1 MTVGCKSPPI
11 DSPGNS
17 PEWIQHRWY
26 KESVSQSVD
35 MDCCHLWMHTMMI
48 PPRSSVYRSLLV
60 CWHSVQKKHLT
71 DCRECT
77 SSPLHQ
83 LVHMMLQ
90 KGIKHWNYWL
100 PRMHLSASQDQFKHL
115 VQYGVRSPPKFI
127 VWRLNSSF
135 KFVLDFYSRI
145 ENFALFLQMS
155 LHWKT
160 FLHSSFIFLTLLAV
174 YFQLASSNY
183 TCRVMSNST
192 LKIFNTTS
200 EFLFTL

>member
-1 MTVGCKSPPI
+1 MTVGCKTPPT

-48 PPRSSVYRSLLV
+48 PLRTSVAHSLLV

-100 PRMHLSASQDQFKHL
+100 PRMHLSARPIASRMLKHAVLHPRIRTYFFKVYKRGEFYISHDASL
-115 VQYGVRSPPKFI
+115 HFI
-127 VWRLNSSF
+127 LSSF
-135 KFVLDFYSRI
+135 RTHVMLSVQQGRDSWTAV
-145 ENFALFLQMS
+145 ESDLF
-155 LHWKT
+155 
-160 FLHSSFIFLTLLAV
+160 
-174 YFQLASSNY
+174 
-183 TCRVMSNST
+183 CR
-192 LKIFNTTS
+192 
-200 EFLFTL
+200 

>member
-1 MTVGCKSPPI
+1 MTVGCKTPPI

-48 PPRSSVYRSLLV
+48 PLRTSVAHSLLV
-60 CWHSVQKKHLT
+60 FWHSVQRKHLT

-83 LVHMMLQ
+83 LVHMMLK

-100 PRMHLSASQDQFKHL
+100 PRINLYQLNQLKHH
-115 VQYGVRSPPKFI
+115 VQTNVKTYSIAPAYKNLRFPIPCCWNGEQRKQWNHSV
-127 VWRLNSSF
+127 LN
-135 KFVLDFYSRI
+135 R
-145 ENFALFLQMS
+145 
-155 LHWKT
+155 KT
-160 FLHSSFIFLTLLAV
+160 DCCTG
-174 YFQLASSNY
+174 
-183 TCRVMSNST
+183 
-192 LKIFNTTS
+192 
-200 EFLFTL
+200 